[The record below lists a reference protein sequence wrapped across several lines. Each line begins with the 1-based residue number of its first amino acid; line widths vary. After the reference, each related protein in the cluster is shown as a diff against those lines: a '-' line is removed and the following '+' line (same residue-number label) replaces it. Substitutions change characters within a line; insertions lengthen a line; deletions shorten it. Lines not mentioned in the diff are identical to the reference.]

1 MSSTKISNKGWFR
14 VFIVIP
20 AFFIFTVVFQVLAL
34 GISFFLSGTGLI
46 EEFTLDQLDSFDNLP
61 VMTIIQYVDMVGIFL
76 LLWIFMKF
84 IDKEPFMNMGFSIK
98 GKRNDIILG
107 MTLGLFMMAFG
118 YFVLESLGEIQFSR
132 INYDLS
138 SIIWLFILFIG
149 VSVLEETFVRGYVL
163 KNLLK
168 SFNPIVSLV
177 VSSALFS
184 LLHFFNPN
192 VNLTCESG
200 RGEGIQRPGKRF
212 IPGNYPYIKK
222 CLKHNTTLLNQY
234 ESKELTDIPCDGM
247 NMDCYYMLFRG
258 NQGGYVLNKK
268 MKEIKLTNIFD
279 AVDEKVKTVQCKK
292 ESKKGCNGKLTKCVT
307 HNLWDELESHINNF
321 FEQKTLE
328 DLVKEKN
335 EKRI

>member
-1 MSSTKISNKGWFR
+1 MNSTKISNKGWFR

-20 AFFIFTVVFQVLAL
+20 AFFIFTIVFQVLAL
-34 GISFFLSGTGLI
+34 GISFFLSGAGLI

-107 MTLGLFMMAFG
+107 MTLGLFMMALG
-118 YFVLESLGEIQFSR
+118 YIVLESLGEIQFSR

-168 SFNPIVSLV
+168 SFNPVVSLV

-192 VNLTCESG
+192 VNYLALVELFIG
-200 RGEGIQRPGKRF
+200 GIALG
-212 IPGNYPYIKK
+212 ISYIY
-222 CLKHNTTLLNQY
+222 T
-234 ESKELTDIPCDGM
+234 
-247 NMDCYYMLFRG
+247 R
-258 NQGGYVLNKK
+258 
-268 MKEIKLTNIFD
+268 
-279 AVDEKVKTVQCKK
+279 
-292 ESKKGCNGKLTKCVT
+292 
-307 HNLWDELESHINNF
+307 NLWFPFAFHLSWNF
-321 FEQKTLE
+321 FQVIFGFNVSGMDTYSLIEFEILEPNNLNGGDFGFEGSYLSIIFTLIIIYF
-328 DLVKEKN
+328 LNNYYKKFKIKPTN
-335 EKRI
+335 Q